1 MPQVHIKKRNTK
13 KIFVLIIFLLVFA
26 CVVLGVFF
34 WESKQKQEA
43 MLVQAE
49 IDEPAR
55 KRREGWVERD
65 GVWYAPKQDQETML
79 LIGMDKMDPL
89 EASESYNNNAQSDF
103 LLLAIFDN
111 TKETTTLLHIN
122 RDTMSQIPVL
132 GVTGQPAGSITGQ
145 LALAHTY
152 GSGLQDS
159 CVNTVNAVS
168 DFLYGIKIDHYV
180 AMTMGVVPYINDLV
194 GGVPV
199 TVLDDF
205 SGIDDS
211 LVEGETITLKGEQ
224 ALHYVR
230 IRSGLEDSSN
240 LNRMKRQQQ
249 YLESMAEQIGKLDE
263 DFSVSPQQISTISK
277 YIISDCSIDTLSRMA
292 EQFVDYPLQEM
303 QDIQGKA
310 IVGEEYM
317 EFYADEAA
325 LQEQILDLFYEVK
338 E

>member
-1 MPQVHIKKRNTK
+1 MPQVHIKKGNAK
-13 KIFVLIIFLLVFA
+13 KILILLIILIAFLGLI
-26 CVVLGVFF
+26 GGISF
-34 WESKQKQEA
+34 WESKQERKA

-55 KRREGWVERD
+55 KRREGWIERD
-65 GVWYAPKQDQETML
+65 GVWYAPKQNQETML

-122 RDTMSQIPVL
+122 RDTMAQIPVL

-180 AMTMGVVPYINDLV
+180 AMTMGAVPYINDLV

-249 YLESMAEQIGKLDE
+249 YLESMAEQIEKLDE
-263 DFSVSPQQISTISK
+263 NFSVSPQQISTISK

-292 EQFVDYPLQEM
+292 EQFIDYPLQKM
-303 QDIQGKA
+303 QDIQGEA

>member
-1 MPQVHIKKRNTK
+1 MPQVHIKKGNAK
-13 KIFVLIIFLLVFA
+13 KILVLLIILIVFLGLI
-26 CVVLGVFF
+26 GGISF
-34 WESKQKQEA
+34 WESKQERKA

-55 KRREGWVERD
+55 KRREGWIERD
-65 GVWYAPKQDQETML
+65 SVWYAPKQNQETV
-79 LIGMDKMDPL
+79 LIIGLDKMDPL
-89 EASESYNNNAQSDF
+89 EDSGSYNNDTQADF
-103 LLLAIFDN
+103 LLLAIFDEIE
-111 TKETTTLLHIN
+111 ETTTILHIN

-159 CVNTVNAVS
+159 CINTVNAVS
-168 DFLYGIKIDHYV
+168 DFLHGVKIDHYV
-180 AMTMGVVPYINDLV
+180 SMTMGAVPYINDLV

-230 IRSGLEDSSN
+230 IRNGLEDSSN

-249 YLESMAEQIGKLDE
+249 YLESMAKQIENLDE
-263 DFSVSPQQISTISK
+263 DFSISPQQISTISK

-303 QDIQGKA
+303 QDIQGEA

>member
-13 KIFVLIIFLLVFA
+13 KIFVLIIFLLVFV

-122 RDTMSQIPVL
+122 RDTMAQIPVL

-180 AMTMGVVPYINDLV
+180 AMTMGAVPYINDLV

-230 IRSGLEDSSN
+230 IRGGLEDSSN

-263 DFSVSPQQISTISK
+263 NFSVSPQQISTISK

-303 QDIQGKA
+303 QDIQGEA

>member
-13 KIFVLIIFLLVFA
+13 KIFVLIIFLLVFV

-122 RDTMSQIPVL
+122 RDTMAQIPVL

-180 AMTMGVVPYINDLV
+180 AMTMGAVPYINDLV

-249 YLESMAEQIGKLDE
+249 YLESMAEQIEKLDE

-303 QDIQGKA
+303 QDIQGEA

>member
-1 MPQVHIKKRNTK
+1 
-13 KIFVLIIFLLVFA
+13 
-26 CVVLGVFF
+26 
-34 WESKQKQEA
+34 

-122 RDTMSQIPVL
+122 RDTMAQIPVL

-180 AMTMGVVPYINDLV
+180 AMTMGAVPYINDLV

-230 IRSGLEDSSN
+230 IRGGLEDSSN

-303 QDIQGKA
+303 QDIQGEA

>member
-13 KIFVLIIFLLVFA
+13 KIFVLIIFLLVFV

-122 RDTMSQIPVL
+122 RDTMAQIPVL

-180 AMTMGVVPYINDLV
+180 AMTMGAVPYINDLV

-205 SGIDDS
+205 FGIDDS

-303 QDIQGKA
+303 QDIQGEA

-317 EFYADEAA
+317 EFYADETA

>member
-13 KIFVLIIFLLVFA
+13 KIFVLIIFLLVFV

-122 RDTMSQIPVL
+122 RDTMAQIPVL

-180 AMTMGVVPYINDLV
+180 AMTMGAVPYINDLV

-303 QDIQGKA
+303 QDIQGEA

>member
-1 MPQVHIKKRNTK
+1 MPQVHIKKGNAK
-13 KIFVLIIFLLVFA
+13 KILILLIILIAFLGLI
-26 CVVLGVFF
+26 GSISF
-34 WESKQKQEA
+34 WESKQEQQA

-55 KRREGWVERD
+55 KRREGWIERD

-122 RDTMSQIPVL
+122 RDTMAQIPVL

-180 AMTMGVVPYINDLV
+180 AMTMGAVPYINDLV

-303 QDIQGKA
+303 QDIQGEA

-317 EFYADEAA
+317 EFYADETA